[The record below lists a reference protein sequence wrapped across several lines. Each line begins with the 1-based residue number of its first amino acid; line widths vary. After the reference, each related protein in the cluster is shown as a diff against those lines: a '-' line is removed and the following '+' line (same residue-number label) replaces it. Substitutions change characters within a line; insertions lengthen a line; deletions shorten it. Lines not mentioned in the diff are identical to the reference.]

1 MEKGWKELMAAMDNP
16 ELTEEQEADIIEE
29 LETIEQVLGKEKV
42 EELIQN

>member
-1 MEKGWKELMAAMDNP
+1 METRWKELMAAMDNP

-29 LETIEQVLGKEKV
+29 LEVIEQALGTETV